1 MGADLE
7 GLIGRTV
14 CGGPF
19 MSLDIDQHVST
30 LNAVAMNRYSF
41 AGFVSS
47 AIEKKMQWL

>member
-30 LNAVAMNRYSF
+30 LNALAMNRYSF
-41 AGFVSS
+41 AVSS